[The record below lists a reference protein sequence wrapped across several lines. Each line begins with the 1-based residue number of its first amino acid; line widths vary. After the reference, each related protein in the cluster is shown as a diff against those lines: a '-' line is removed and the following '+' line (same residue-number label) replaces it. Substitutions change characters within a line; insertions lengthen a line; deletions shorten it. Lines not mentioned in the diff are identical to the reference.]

1 MNPPAKC
8 PSLHTLLLGGPNP
21 SAPALLL
28 CFRAGKTATDPRS
41 ESRGEGGG
49 GGERESVGLATL
61 TLVSPDDP
69 APTLRSFAP
78 QPSLPTQRVRAPPP
92 PSQAP
97 YRHGPDLSY
106 PLKHQTGSR
115 RDSTS
120 PPVGYLFGGL
130 EVGEITSAKKKSS
143 IGNHCPHPVYLKTA
157 LSWPCAPGR
166 GHSHEGGIKP
176 QLIQVTRS
184 CLNFDFKITLVKKI
198 PPVWF
203 SFLFLLYHKPNC
215 KWTKWFF
222 FSKVYLLECVCLKDE
237 QPHFSEFDEKKTSV
251 HLECNSL
258 YNFCHDLFEQRPLEE
273 T

>member
-92 PSQAP
+92 LPGPLPTRSRPQLPPEAP
-97 YRHGPDLSY
+97 DRVKTGLNLTTGRSPVWGVRSWRNHLS
-106 PLKHQTGSR
+106 
-115 RDSTS
+115 
-120 PPVGYLFGGL
+120 
-130 EVGEITSAKKKSS
+130 KKKSS